1 MKQSS
6 RSQLET
12 IRIDLPDR
20 SFAFD
25 NVGNRIRIQRYDFRF
40 LPSRFLGALHARF
53 IARTWEISGL
63 AACRASLIKVYGRIV
78 ECKRLPAGGN
88 FICAPPEGTRA
99 ITAPFVTGCESPL
112 FDTLSILIL
121 FFPRFFEKRGKRSVS
136 STRSLLPIC
145 GLINRN
151 KGMGWFLSIELTESS
166 RDGVDGR
173 CETI

>member
-88 FICAPPEGTRA
+88 FICSTRGYSRNNRA
-99 ITAPFVTGCESPL
+99 FCNGLRITVVRYSFYSPSLSTIFRKARKAKRL
-112 FDTLSILIL
+112 FDAKFAPDL
-121 FFPRFFEKRGKRSVS
+121 RS
-136 STRSLLPIC
+136 
-145 GLINRN
+145 N
-151 KGMGWFLSIELTESS
+151 
-166 RDGVDGR
+166 
-173 CETI
+173 